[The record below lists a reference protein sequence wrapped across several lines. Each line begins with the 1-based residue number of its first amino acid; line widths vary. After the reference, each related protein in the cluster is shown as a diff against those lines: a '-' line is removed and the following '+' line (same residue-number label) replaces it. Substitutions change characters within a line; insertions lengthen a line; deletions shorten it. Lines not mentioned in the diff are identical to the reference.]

1 MNFLKFMFKKDGI
14 PIPFKPIIPRRNS
27 ASRYTDLNS
36 TSNTNANNTS
46 RGQLDFDIDLNLFS
60 TDEFKFSST
69 ERDGLNN
76 SSNNKSKYD
85 TVPNI
90 RNSAKNRKKLEK
102 IFNIGANNT
111 SSNFDSSQQTNM
123 NYSTNKSTTIRSNNK
138 SLESNSYLSKLK
150 SERFNETNLNT
161 SRYSPSN
168 PESGIFSISD
178 YDHQ

>member
-1 MNFLKFMFKKDGI
+1 MNFLKLLFIKDGI
-14 PIPFKPIIPRRNS
+14 PIPFKPTIPRRNS

-36 TSNTNANNTS
+36 TTSTANNTS
-46 RGQLDFDIDLNLFS
+46 RGQLDFDIDLNQFS

-76 SSNNKSKYD
+76 SNSNKNKYD

-111 SSNFDSSQQTNM
+111 STNFDSNNQTNM
-123 NYSTNKSTTIRSNNK
+123 NHSTSKTTSLRLNNK
-138 SLESNSYLSKLK
+138 SLETNSYLSKLK

-178 YDHQ
+178 YDHK